1 MATNLNSLTTAN
13 SKRWNAAK
21 LTRGPE
27 FIPVAKRLA
36 APSAKARY
44 LKIAEATG
52 VPWFVVAVIHERE
65 ASQRWDR
72 QLGQGDPLNQ
82 VSTHVPKGRGPFFN
96 HDDDPPLQDA
106 FYRGALDALID
117 CAPYAARWKDWSP
130 GGTMTLLEQYNGLG
144 YAARGLP
151 SPYIWSGTDQYR
163 AGKYVAD
170 HVFDPNVVD
179 SQLGCAGLI
188 LAMIQVDPTITF
200 TGAKITQ
207 PDPPKPLPV
216 PPEVKLPPPGQAP
229 PPDLAPTFWGRFAN
243 LFRPKG

>member
-1 MATNLNSLTTAN
+1 MVPAMANITALTTAN
-13 SKRWNAAK
+13 SKRWNIAR

-36 APSAKARY
+36 APGAKARY
-44 LKIAEATG
+44 QKIAEATG

-72 QLGQGDPLNQ
+72 QLAQGDPLNQ

-144 YAARGLP
+144 YAAKGLP

-170 HVFDPNVVD
+170 HVYDANVVD

-188 LAMIQVDPTITF
+188 LAMIQIDPTITF
-200 TGAKITQ
+200 TGAVIT
-207 PDPPKPLPV
+207 PPLNPKQ
-216 PPEVKLPPPGQAP
+216 PPPIDPQP
-229 PPDLAPTFWGRFAN
+229 KQPVNLIDLIVSFISAFLKR
-243 LFRPKG
+243 K

>member
-1 MATNLNSLTTAN
+1 MANLAALKQAN
-13 SKRWNAAK
+13 AKRWSNAK

-27 FIPVAKRLA
+27 FVPVAKRLA

-44 LKIAEATG
+44 QKIAEATG
-52 VPWFVVAVIHERE
+52 VPWFVIAVIHERE
-65 ASQRWDR
+65 AAQRWDR

-96 HDDDPPLQDA
+96 HPEDPPLQDA

-117 CAPYAARWKDWSP
+117 CAPFAARWKDWSP

-144 YAARGLP
+144 YSARGLP

-170 HVFDPNVVD
+170 HVFDANVVD
-179 SQLGCAGLI
+179 GQLGCAGLI

-200 TGAKITQ
+200 TEARIIPPQ
-207 PDPPKPLPV
+207 LVPKPPVSPPPPV
-216 PPEVKLPPPGQAP
+216 PPPSLW
-229 PPDLAPTFWGRFAN
+229 DRFTSIFKRA
-243 LFRPKG
+243 